1 MRVPAA
7 LRRPRSRPKILD
19 NGLVETKYGDTTQKV
34 VEVLLITCGV
44 ARIIHSLVEFSEGD
58 NGESQALGLELVQ
71 ARDDRGVSMEIV
83 NDPIGIDEVLQ
94 AHSLG
99 TGRVESSRLS

>member
-1 MRVPAA
+1 MLSPAWVHA
-7 LRRPRSRPKILD
+7 GS
-19 NGLVETKYGDTTQKV
+19 
-34 VEVLLITCGV
+34 
-44 ARIIHSLVEFSEGD
+44 RIIHSLVEFSERGD

-71 ARDDRGVSMEIV
+71 AWDDRGVNMEIV
-83 NDPIGIDEVLQ
+83 DHSIGIDEVLQ

>member
-1 MRVPAA
+1 MAV
-7 LRRPRSRPKILD
+7 
-19 NGLVETKYGDTTQKV
+19 VETKYGDTTQKV

-58 NGESQALGLELVQ
+58 NRESQALGLELVQ
-71 ARDDRGVSMEIV
+71 AWDDRGVSMEIV
-83 NDPIGIDEVLQ
+83 DHPIGIDEVLQ